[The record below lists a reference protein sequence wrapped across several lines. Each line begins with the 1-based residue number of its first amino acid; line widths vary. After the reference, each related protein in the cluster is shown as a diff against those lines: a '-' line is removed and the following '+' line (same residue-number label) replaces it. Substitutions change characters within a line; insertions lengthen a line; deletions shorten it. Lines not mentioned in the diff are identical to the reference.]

1 MPYFFH
7 DDPEFWHVAPPS
19 LKHARGLAEI
29 RDMKAAMFVL
39 GEPDDLDAPL
49 ALFVRMPEGYVS
61 QRHSHDCYRMELMI
75 EGTHT
80 RADGTVLKP
89 GDISTNKPGE
99 EYGPFVVGKGGSY
112 SLELFSRGAA
122 MVHTN
127 AEKSE
132 AAAAVA
138 KLVEAVNDGT
148 MTADEFRSS
157 PELARWGKEELAR
170 DWKGELERIGAVL
183 PAE

>member
-1 MPYFFH
+1 
-7 DDPEFWHVAPPS
+7 
-19 LKHARGLAEI
+19 
-29 RDMKAAMFVL
+29 
-39 GEPDDLDAPL
+39 
-49 ALFVRMPEGYVS
+49 
-61 QRHSHDCYRMELMI
+61 
-75 EGTHT
+75 
-80 RADGTVLKP
+80 
-89 GDISTNKPGE
+89 
-99 EYGPFVVGKGGSY
+99 
-112 SLELFSRGAA
+112 

-170 DWKGELERIGAVL
+170 NWKGELERIGAVRL
-183 PAE
+183 AE